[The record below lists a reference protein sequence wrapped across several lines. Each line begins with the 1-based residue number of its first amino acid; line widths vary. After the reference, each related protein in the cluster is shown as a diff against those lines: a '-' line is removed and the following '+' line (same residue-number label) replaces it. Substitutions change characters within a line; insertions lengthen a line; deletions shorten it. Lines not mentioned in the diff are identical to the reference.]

1 MARIRSVHPGL
12 FTDEAFVALS
22 PLARLLVI
30 GIWTECDD
38 QGAFEWKPVT
48 LKMRLLPADNAD
60 VVALLAECEAA
71 NVVRRY
77 TVGNRE
83 YGVVRNFRKYQRPKK
98 PNSVH
103 PIPDEFRTYVGLSGP
118 SSPPDA
124 DEGGEVPNQFPTS
137 SPPGG
142 DDGVSFPQSSETAQ
156 QMEDGGWR
164 MEERPSQEREIIDSS
179 TGEIVILSMA
189 GGAR

>member
-48 LKMRLLPADNAD
+48 LKMRLLPVDNAD
-60 VVALLAECEAA
+60 VSALLAECEAA

-118 SSPPDA
+118 SSPQGED
-124 DEGGEVPNQFPTS
+124 DVGEVPQNS
-137 SPPGG
+137 EISP
-142 DDGVSFPQSSETAQ
+142 
-156 QMEDGGWR
+156 QMEDGGCR
-164 MEERPSQEREIIDSS
+164 RENPSQVSEGDNLGPIEGTNILRVIGGER
-179 TGEIVILSMA
+179 
-189 GGAR
+189 